1 MTFRA
6 APLARFSGVW
16 YAKRMLRASVG
27 LAFVLGSLVAACQE
41 PDAHTGALQVQ
52 VSVNAAA
59 RVVEDTDG
67 FFLALDG
74 GTPQHIAVVDSLSF
88 AVLSVGQHRVDLTD
102 VRPTCSVNPPSPYF
116 VQVERDTQVQVLFL
130 GSCH

>member
-1 MTFRA
+1 MKTAHALTIVSLA
-6 APLARFSGVW
+6 AGV
-16 YAKRMLRASVG
+16 
-27 LAFVLGSLVAACQE
+27 GSLIAACQE
-41 PDAHTGALQVQ
+41 PAVPTGALQVH

-74 GTPQHIAVVDSLSF
+74 GNPQHIAVVDSVSF
-88 AVLSVGQHRVDLTD
+88 PLLSVGQHRLDLTD
-102 VRPTCSVNPPSPYF
+102 VRSTCGVNPSSPAF
-116 VQVERDTQVQVLFL
+116 VLVQRDTLVQVLFL